1 MIVSVITVTLNS
13 ERHLEEAMESV
24 LAQEWPE
31 LDYVIVD
38 GGSTDGTL
46 AIVRRLAEGDP
57 RIRWISEPDRGI
69 SDAFNKGIALARGEL
84 IGILNSDDTYAA
96 GALRAVAEAF
106 AANPECD
113 VFHGDMA
120 RFEGDRELFVLK
132 PAGPGPAT
140 WHEMPLNHPA
150 TFVTRRAYDDVGTF
164 DLGLRVAMDY
174 DLVLR
179 LYRHGCRFHYL
190 PQVLAGMRYGGASD
204 ERLLA
209 VAREVY
215 AASVRL
221 GYPRWRAGF
230 WSGVRVGKGVVKRIL
245 RRLGLHGVMRL
256 HPRFHGAGTKEGN

>member
-13 ERHLEEAMESV
+13 ERHLEEAMGSV
-24 LAQEWPE
+24 LSQDWPE

-46 AIVRRLAEGDP
+46 GIIRRLASTDP
-57 RIRWISEPDRGI
+57 RIRWISEPDNGI
-69 SDAFNKGIALARGEL
+69 SDAFNKGITRARGEL
-84 IGILNSDDTYAA
+84 IGILNSDDTYAP
-96 GALRAVAEAF
+96 GAVRAVAEAF
-106 AANPECD
+106 AAYPACD
-113 VFHGDMA
+113 VFHGDMV

-132 PAGPGPAT
+132 PSEPGPAT

-150 TFVTRRAYDDVGTF
+150 TFVTRRAYDAAGSFDV
-164 DLGLRVAMDY
+164 GLRVAMDY

-190 PQVLAGMRYGGASD
+190 PRVLAGMRYGGASD

-215 AASVRL
+215 AVTVRL
-221 GYPRWRAGF
+221 GYPRWQAGF
-230 WSGVRVGKGVVKRIL
+230 WFGVRIAKGVVKRLL
-245 RRLGLHGVMRL
+245 RRLGLHDVMRL
-256 HPRFHGAGTKEGN
+256 HPRFHAKGKTEG